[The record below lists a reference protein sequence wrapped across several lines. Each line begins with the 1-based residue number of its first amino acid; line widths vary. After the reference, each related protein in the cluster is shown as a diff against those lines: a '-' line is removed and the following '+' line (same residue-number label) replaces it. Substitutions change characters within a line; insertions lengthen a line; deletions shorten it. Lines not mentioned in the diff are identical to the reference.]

1 MVELTN
7 NTDDALIVHVSDV
20 SIDGALALRRAMDG
34 RHGCFW
40 KALCHRRRLP
50 LSSMVEDKADRFDLS
65 KVGNVS
71 MTISITDAIRNTILD
86 SAELTVSF

>member
-1 MVELTN
+1 MAYEGPWTVDTVAPGKRLVI
-7 NTDDALIVHVSDV
+7 DDL
-20 SIDGALALRRAMDG
+20 L
-34 RHGCFW
+34 
-40 KALCHRRRLP
+40 

-71 MTISITDAIRNTILD
+71 MTISITDANRNTILD